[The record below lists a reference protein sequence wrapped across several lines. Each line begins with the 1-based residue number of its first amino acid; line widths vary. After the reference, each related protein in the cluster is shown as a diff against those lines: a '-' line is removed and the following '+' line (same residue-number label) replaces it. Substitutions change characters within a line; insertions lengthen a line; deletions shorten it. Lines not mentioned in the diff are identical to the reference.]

1 MPGKKQLYI
10 MLFIFEKHVNMGHLC
25 FKYFLK
31 IISTNYALK
40 TGFSKDLI
48 FKDLCF

>member
-1 MPGKKQLYI
+1 MPGKKQLYK
-10 MLFIFEKHVNMGHLC
+10 MLFIFEKHVMGHLC
-25 FKYFLK
+25 LKYFLK

-48 FKDLCF
+48 FEDLCF